1 MALEHLRELMIPSEV
16 ITTHD
21 QGDIPGMVREFS
33 REYRRILVAGNGQ
46 DALIRIQEELE
57 GLASCL

>member
-1 MALEHLRELMIPSEV
+1 
-16 ITTHD
+16 
-21 QGDIPGMVREFS
+21 MVREFS

>member
-1 MALEHLRELMIPSEV
+1 EILTV
-16 ITTHD
+16 HD
-21 QGDIPGMVREFS
+21 PGDIPEMVREFS

-46 DALIRIQEELE
+46 DVIIRVQEELE